1 MRAKNT
7 QANDTKNWG
16 LGIMKRTTGPAKP
29 GIQKTVPASDP
40 ISVLS
45 RIKLAFLDEYTCE
58 KRGYDPYDTSKG
70 RAPDIWTSK
79 PKRA

>member
-7 QANDTKNWG
+7 QANDNKNWG
-16 LGIMKRTTGPAKP
+16 PGKMKRTTGPAKP
-29 GIQKTVPASDP
+29 GTQKTAPSDP
-40 ISVLS
+40 IAAVR

-58 KRGYDPYDTSKG
+58 KRGYDPYDTSRD
-70 RAPDIWTSK
+70 RAPDAWTSK